1 MSELMTPAPTV
12 IVHAAGS
19 TWLKWHRGR
28 RRLADFEF
36 DPQRIREGMR
46 LGASVE
52 IDLRRHAGGGFAVL
66 HDETLDRATSG
77 SGPVGLASAETLR
90 ALHLRDNRGAATDVG
105 VALLGDLCR
114 DLAAAAI
121 GEGALL
127 QLDLKEDNST
137 LSDSDICAFTRDVAP
152 VQRHM
157 ILSGGDAL
165 AVRRL
170 AEALPQLKTGHDPCH
185 FGAREA
191 LEVSGDDSGFVG
203 RALAEAGTARMIY
216 LDIRL
221 ILDALGRD
229 FDMISAFHAAGCR
242 VDAYTVKALPPGT
255 VDLCRRLMALGVDQ
269 ITTDDPEGL
278 FAALA

>member
-1 MSELMTPAPTV
+1 MSEPMTPAPTV
-12 IVHAAGS
+12 IVHAAGR

-66 HDETLDRATSG
+66 HDETLDRATTG
-77 SGPVGLASAETLR
+77 SGPVRLASAEALR
-90 ALHLRDNRGAATDVG
+90 ALHLRDNGGAATDVG

-127 QLDLKEDNST
+127 QLDLKEDSST
-137 LSDSDICAFTRDVAP
+137 LSSSDIGAFARDVAP

-170 AEALPQLKTGHDPCH
+170 AKALPQMQTGHDPCH

-229 FDMISAFHAAGCR
+229 FDMIGAFHAAGRR
-242 VDAYTVKALPPGT
+242 VDAYTVQALAPGT

-269 ITTDDPEGL
+269 ITTDDPEGI